1 MSQWLEVK
9 LGDYV
14 NLLTGFPFKSKNYS
28 DFEEDIKLLRSD
40 NIAQGYL
47 RWENVKRWKLTDDP
61 RESNY
66 FLKTND
72 VILAMDRPW
81 IEAGLKYSIISNKDL
96 PCLLVQRVACLR
108 AKEILNQQFLR
119 YVIGSKSFT
128 EYVCSIETGTAVPHI
143 SGQQIKDYEFLLPP
157 LPEQKAI
164 ASVLSSLDDKI
175 DLLHR
180 QNKTLE
186 AMAETLFRQWFIEE
200 AKEDW
205 SEFHIRDLEI
215 YIADYVANGSFAS
228 LKENVTLI
236 TEKSDY
242 ALFIRNTDLKSNF
255 ANKVYVD
262 EHSYNFLAKT
272 KLYGGEVIISNVA
285 DVGSVHLCPRFNV
298 PMTLGNNI
306 IMLRSKF
313 NYFLY
318 LYFTSSIGQD
328 ALYAITSGSAQ
339 QKFNK
344 TDFRALKISLPNLA
358 ILDEFNELVS
368 SYFIKKEYN
377 LNQIQTLEN
386 LRDTLLP
393 KLMSGEVRV
402 QYQTV
407 A

>member
-28 DFEEDIKLLRSD
+28 DFEEDIKLLRGD

-205 SEFHIRDLEI
+205 GEADLMQLIELQSGYAFKSKDFKESGSFGVIKIKNISGNIIDIGQTDFVADEVGLATAQRFHVKSGQVLVAMTGAEIGKLGLVPKTTKQLLLNQRVGLLVPRFKGAEYLAYLHLKSEF
-215 YIADYVANGSFAS
+215 
-228 LKENVTLI
+228 
-236 TEKSDY
+236 
-242 ALFIRNTDLKSNF
+242 
-255 ANKVYVD
+255 
-262 EHSYNFLAKT
+262 
-272 KLYGGEVIISNVA
+272 
-285 DVGSVHLCPRFNV
+285 
-298 PMTLGNNI
+298 
-306 IMLRSKF
+306 
-313 NYFLY
+313 
-318 LYFTSSIGQD
+318 GQD
-328 ALYAITSGSAQ
+328 YIENSATGSAQ
-339 QKFNK
+339 PN
-344 TDFRALKISLPNLA
+344 ISGSLIEACPFPKLDNEFLRQCGMQVQIYYEKVKENLG
-358 ILDEFNELVS
+358 
-368 SYFIKKEYN
+368 
-377 LNQIQTLEN
+377 QIQTLEN

-393 KLMSGEVRV
+393 KLMNGEVRV
-402 QYQTV
+402 QYQTQDV